1 MRCGV
6 TRTSPKRLS
15 PTGHSPMAK
24 VQGCVGESTA
34 DIRQLAKFR
43 EVYWREYSEHSPT
56 GEIPANMLAK
66 LQ

>member
-1 MRCGV
+1 
-6 TRTSPKRLS
+6 
-15 PTGHSPMAK
+15 MAK